1 MKNLKILSIIIPV
14 YNAEKYIVDCLNS
27 IKLQEIDLEAICVND
42 GSTDGSETIIKNYMM
57 ENPFVKYIYQ
67 ENSGASAARNRGLQE
82 TQGEYCMFFDAD
94 DFLLPCALEKLINKM
109 EASNSDLV
117 VGDYNEVDEC
127 GNLISTIKQNSF
139 VKDAS
144 VRWSFALCPP
154 LPGNKLIRKSILDV
168 SSLRFEPLKIGQ
180 DLNFYLKLITAAKNI
195 VLLNEPVMG
204 YRIVEG
210 SISRQ
215 YSLKIL
221 DICNSIDNVKEYY
234 LQKDLYEAYQNYV
247 SVTELIAYRSQL
259 EKAKYF
265 PDANDVLQLCGV
277 LEKRISK
284 CTQPEKVLKKVYFK
298 EKVKCYLILIRYFGL
313 MNVYKN
319 I

>member
-1 MKNLKILSIIIPV
+1 MKSSKILSIIIPV

-42 GSTDGSETIIKNYMM
+42 GSTDGSEIIIKNYMK
-57 ENPFVKYIYQ
+57 ENLFVKYIYQ
-67 ENSGASAARNRGLQE
+67 ENSGAPAARNRGLQE
-82 TQGEYCMFFDAD
+82 AQGKYCMFFDAD
-94 DFLLPCALEKLINKM
+94 DFLLPGALEKLINKM
-109 EASNSDLV
+109 VYSNSDLV
-117 VGDYNEVDEC
+117 VGDYDEVDEY
-127 GNLISTIKQNSF
+127 GNLISTIKQNCF
-139 VKDAS
+139 VRDAS

-168 SSLRFEPLKIGQ
+168 SSLKFEPLRIGQ
-180 DLNFYLKLITAAKNI
+180 DLNFYLKLITVAKKI
-195 VLLNEPVMG
+195 VSLNESVMG

-234 LQKDLYEAYQNYV
+234 VQKDLYEVYQKYV

-259 EKAKYF
+259 EKVKFFSDTY
-265 PDANDVLQLCGV
+265 DILKLCGV
-277 LEKRISK
+277 LEKRINK
-284 CTQPEKVLKKVYFK
+284 CTKPEKTLNKFYFK
-298 EKVKCYLILIRYFGL
+298 EKVKCYLILIKYFGL
-313 MNVYKN
+313 RNVYKN
-319 I
+319 K

>member
-1 MKNLKILSIIIPV
+1 MKNSKILSIIIPV

-42 GSTDGSETIIKNYMM
+42 GSTDGSETIIKNYMR

-67 ENSGASAARNRGLQE
+67 ENSGAPAARNRGLQE
-82 TQGEYCMFFDAD
+82 AQGEYCMFFDAD

-117 VGDYNEVDEC
+117 VGDYNEVDEY
-127 GNLISTIKQNSF
+127 GNLISEIKQNCF
-139 VKDAS
+139 VRDAS
-144 VRWSFALCPP
+144 VHWSFALCPP
-154 LPGNKLIRKSILDV
+154 LPGNKLIRKTILDE
-168 SSLRFEPLKIGQ
+168 SLLKFESLKIGQ
-180 DLNFYLKLITAAKNI
+180 DLNFYLKLITVAKNI
-195 VLLNEPVMG
+195 VLLNESVMG

-234 LQKDLYEAYQNYV
+234 IKKNLYEAYQKYV

-259 EKAKYF
+259 EKVKF
-265 PDANDVLQLCGV
+265 FSDEKDVLKLCGV
-277 LEKRISK
+277 LEKKINK
-284 CTQPEKVLKKVYFK
+284 CTQPEKILNKVYFK

-313 MNVYKN
+313 RNVYKN
-319 I
+319 K